1 MHLKSSEAA
10 PNSNFVNNKC
20 RVSMSLQNKFKNFHD
35 SIKLGR
41 KDVEYTT
48 ARLKDDSIT
57 SDIVDRF
64 KEDGYPVIE
73 DFIQGSLATFTGI
86 REKGQDFDI
95 DRAIV
100 IEAGLAPE
108 NPITPKL
115 AVLEVLEERGFK
127 NAKIKKPCVT
137 ADYKADDLHIDIPI
151 YRKYDN
157 GQYEL
162 AVGKRH
168 SDEDNREWARASPR
182 ELIDWVNDYD
192 SDETYGSNKH
202 DQYRRIVR
210 YLKRWRNFT
219 FGDDVR
225 RKIYSIGIAV
235 MVKESF
241 NSSINDEGFPDDL
254 TALRETI
261 NHILNYRSYFTLV
274 ELDKYRVNVALPVSP
289 NRDIFHGSSVATGTQ
304 FRNKLSAL
312 LKTLNKVA
320 DEEQE
325 SKQCELLRSVFG
337 EDFPECAATTSSAS
351 SNAVKTV
358 FASSGVVG
366 TSQGA

>member
-1 MHLKSSEAA
+1 
-10 PNSNFVNNKC
+10 
-20 RVSMSLQNKFKNFHD
+20 MSLQNKFKKFHD
-35 SIKLGR
+35 AIKLGR
-41 KDVEYTT
+41 KDLEYTT

-57 SDIVDRF
+57 ADIIERF

-100 IEAGLAPE
+100 IEAELAPE

-115 AVLEVLEERGFK
+115 AVLEVLEDRGFK

-162 AVGKRH
+162 AVGKKH
-168 SDEDNREWARASPR
+168 STEDNREWARSAPR
-182 ELIDWVNDYD
+182 ELIDWVNNYD
-192 SDETYGSNKH
+192 ANEAYGSNKH
-202 DQYRRIVR
+202 DQFRRIVR

-225 RKIYSIGIAV
+225 RKVYSIGIAV

-241 NSSINDEGFPDDL
+241 VSSINDEGFPDDL
-254 TALRETI
+254 TALRKTI
-261 NHILNYRSYFTLV
+261 NHMLNYRNYFTQV
-274 ELDKYRVNVALPVSP
+274 DVDKYSVNVTLPVSP
-289 NRDIFHGSSVATGTQ
+289 YRDIFHSSSVVTGTQ

-312 LKTLNKVA
+312 LKTLDKVA

-325 SKQCELLRSVFG
+325 SKQCELLRNAFG
-337 EDFPECAATTSSAS
+337 EDFPECAETSSAS
-351 SNAVKTV
+351 SNVVKTV
-358 FASSGVVG
+358 FASAGVVG

>member
-1 MHLKSSEAA
+1 M
-10 PNSNFVNNKC
+10 
-20 RVSMSLQNKFKNFHD
+20 
-35 SIKLGR
+35 
-41 KDVEYTT
+41 
-48 ARLKDDSIT
+48 
-57 SDIVDRF
+57 
-64 KEDGYPVIE
+64 
-73 DFIQGSLATFTGI
+73 QGSLATFTGI

-100 IEAGLAPE
+100 IEAELAPE

-115 AVLEVLEERGFK
+115 AVLEVLEDRGFK

-151 YRKYDN
+151 YRKYAN

-168 SDEDNREWARASPR
+168 SDEDNREWARAAPR
-182 ELIDWVNDYD
+182 ELIDWVNNYD
-192 SDETYGSNKH
+192 ANETYGSNKH
-202 DQYRRIVR
+202 DQFRRIVR

-241 NSSINDEGFPDDL
+241 HSSVNDEGFPDDL
-254 TALRETI
+254 TALRNTI

-274 ELDKYRVNVALPVSP
+274 DVDKYSINVALPVSP
-289 NRDIFHGSSVATGTQ
+289 YRDIFHSSSIVTGTQ
-304 FRNKLSAL
+304 FRNKLNAL
-312 LKTLNKVA
+312 LKTLDKVA

-325 SKQCELLRSVFG
+325 SEQCELL
-337 EDFPECAATTSSAS
+337 
-351 SNAVKTV
+351 
-358 FASSGVVG
+358 
-366 TSQGA
+366 

>member
-1 MHLKSSEAA
+1 
-10 PNSNFVNNKC
+10 
-20 RVSMSLQNKFKNFHD
+20 MSLQNKFKNFHD
-35 SIKLGR
+35 AIKLGR
-41 KDVEYTT
+41 KDLEYTT

-57 SDIVDRF
+57 ADIVERF

-73 DFIQGSLATFTGI
+73 DFIQGSLATSTGI
-86 REKGQDFDI
+86 REKGQDYDI

-100 IEAGLAPE
+100 IEAKLAPE

-115 AVLEVLEERGFK
+115 AVLEVLDKRGFK

-137 ADYKADDLHIDIPI
+137 ADYKVDDLHIDIPI

-162 AVGKRH
+162 AVGKRY
-168 SDEDNREWARASPR
+168 SDENTREWARAAPR
-182 ELIDWVNDYD
+182 ELIDWVNNYD
-192 SDETYGSNKH
+192 ANEAYGSNKH

-241 NSSINDEGFPDDL
+241 FSSINDEGFPDDL
-254 TALRETI
+254 SALRKTI
-261 NHILNYRSYFTLV
+261 NYILNYQNYFTLV
-274 ELDKYRVNVALPVSP
+274 EDGKYRIKVTLPVSP
-289 NRDIFHGSSVATGTQ
+289 YRDIFHGSSIVTGTQ

-312 LKTLNKVA
+312 LKILDKVA
-320 DEEQE
+320 DEDQE

-337 EDFPECAATTSSAS
+337 EDFPECAAASSTSSS
-351 SNAVKTV
+351 TVKTV
-358 FASSGVVG
+358 FASAGVVG

>member
-1 MHLKSSEAA
+1 
-10 PNSNFVNNKC
+10 
-20 RVSMSLQNKFKNFHD
+20 MSLQNKFKNFHD
-35 SIKLGR
+35 AIKLGR
-41 KDVEYTT
+41 KDLEYTT

-168 SDEDNREWARASPR
+168 SDEENREWARASPR
-182 ELIDWVNDYD
+182 ELIDWVNDYE

-289 NRDIFHGSSVATGTQ
+289 NRDIFHSSSVAIGTQ
-304 FRNKLSAL
+304 FRNKLNAL

-337 EDFPECAATTSSAS
+337 EDFPECAATSSAS

>member
-1 MHLKSSEAA
+1 
-10 PNSNFVNNKC
+10 
-20 RVSMSLQNKFKNFHD
+20 MSLQNKFKNFHD
-35 SIKLGR
+35 VIKLGR
-41 KDVEYTT
+41 KDQEYTT

-57 SDIVDRF
+57 SDIVERF
-64 KEDGYPVIE
+64 KGDGYPVIE
-73 DFIQGSLATFTGI
+73 DFIQGSLATSTGI
-86 REKGQDFDI
+86 REKGEDFDI

-115 AVLEVLEERGFK
+115 AVLEVLENRGFK

-168 SDEDNREWARASPR
+168 SDEDNREWARAAPR
-182 ELIDWVNDYD
+182 ELIDWVNEYD
-192 SDETYGSNKH
+192 ADEAHASKKH

-219 FGDDVR
+219 FSEDVR

-254 TALRETI
+254 SALRSTI
-261 NHILNYRSYFTLV
+261 NHILNYRSYFSMV
-274 ELDKYRVNVALPVSP
+274 DVDKYRVEATLPVSP
-289 NRDIFHGSSVATGTQ
+289 SRDIFHNSSVATGTQ
-304 FRNKLSAL
+304 FRNKMSAL
-312 LKTLNKVA
+312 LKTLDKVA

-337 EDFPECAATTSSAS
+337 EDFPECAATSSAS
-351 SNAVKTV
+351 SAAVKTV
-358 FASSGVVG
+358 FAFAGVVG

>member
-1 MHLKSSEAA
+1 
-10 PNSNFVNNKC
+10 
-20 RVSMSLQNKFKNFHD
+20 MSLQNKFKKFHD
-35 SIKLGR
+35 AIKLGR
-41 KDVEYTT
+41 KDLEYTT

-137 ADYKADDLHIDIPI
+137 ADYKAEHLHIDIPI

-168 SDEDNREWARASPR
+168 SDEDNREWARSSPR

-202 DQYRRIVR
+202 DQYRRVVR

-225 RKIYSIGIAV
+225 RKIHSIGIAV

-274 ELDKYRVNVALPVSP
+274 ELDKYRVNVLLPVSP
-289 NRDIFHGSSVATGTQ
+289 NRDIFHSSSVATATQ

-320 DEEQE
+320 DEELE
-325 SKQCELLRSVFG
+325 SKQCELLQSVFG
-337 EDFPECAATTSSAS
+337 DDFPECAVTSSTS

-358 FASSGVVG
+358 FSSSGVVG